1 MGPGGTADV
10 EFAVQILQLRHG
22 HHHPAL
28 RTQSTLEALGAASEL
43 GLMPQ
48 SDAHRLRSA
57 YTFLSSLRNRLFWL
71 TGRPG
76 DVLPAKFEDLEA
88 LAIAMGYH
96 GQPRQELE
104 EDYLRLTRRA
114 RKVAERYIYE

>member
-1 MGPGGTADV
+1 M
-10 EFAVQILQLRHG
+10 
-22 HHHPAL
+22 
-28 RTQSTLEALGAASEL
+28 S
-43 GLMPQ
+43 Q
-48 SDAHRLRSA
+48 SDVHQLRSA

-71 TGRPG
+71 VGRPG
-76 DVLPAKFEDLEA
+76 DVLPVKPEDLEA

-104 EDYLRLTRRA
+104 EDYLRVTRRA